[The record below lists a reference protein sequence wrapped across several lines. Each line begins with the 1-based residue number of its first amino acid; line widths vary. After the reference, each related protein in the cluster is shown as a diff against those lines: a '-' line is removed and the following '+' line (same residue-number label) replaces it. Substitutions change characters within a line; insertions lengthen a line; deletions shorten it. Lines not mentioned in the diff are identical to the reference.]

1 MIEQERRV
9 WIASVVERYEASLIR
24 YAFRITG
31 DLGRAR
37 DVVQETFLRLCR
49 AGNEAPGDHLAEW
62 LFTLCRNLAVDHL
75 RKERRIRPMND
86 RMAQEIA
93 APPSDAVG
101 KQEEEDRMVKEL
113 EQLPKPQ
120 QEVLRLKFQEGLSYR
135 EIGRITGHSVTNV
148 GFLIHTGLKRLRER
162 LAGSNLPAST

>member
-1 MIEQERRV
+1 
-9 WIASVVERYEASLIR
+9 
-24 YAFRITG
+24 
-31 DLGRAR
+31 
-37 DVVQETFLRLCR
+37 
-49 AGNEAPGDHLAEW
+49 
-62 LFTLCRNLAVDHL
+62 
-75 RKERRIRPMND
+75 MND